1 MKKIIWV
8 FGESATG
15 KKTFIENILNK
26 SNMELLTDLNL
37 VNEKIN
43 VVQRTINKNI
53 SSFDDKENEKSRH
66 QQIIENISNFINNS
80 DDTVLLIKGQSND
93 MDNRYGNTLR
103 EVAMLFPEIEKEI
116 YLLEVKDMD
125 LLYNRI
131 QNKDWFKV
139 DFEKYSKMFPREWID
154 NAVIRHREQVY
165 SYQDL
170 GYNITDIDSTN
181 GYKMID
187 KSKVR

>member
-26 SNMELLTDLNL
+26 SENELLSDLNL
-37 VNEKIN
+37 IDEKIS
-43 VVQRTINKNI
+43 VVERTINKNV
-53 SSFDDKENEKSRH
+53 SSFDDTENEKSRH
-66 QQIIENISNFINNS
+66 QQIIESIDYFINNS
-80 DDTVLLIKGQSND
+80 DDTILLLKGQSND

-103 EVAMLFPEIEKEI
+103 EVALLFPEIEKEI

-131 QNKDWFKV
+131 INKDWFKV
-139 DFEKYSKMFPREWID
+139 DFENYSKMFPREWID
-154 NAVIRHREQVY
+154 NAVIKHREQVY

-170 GYNITDIDSTN
+170 GYKITDMDSTN

>member
-26 SNMELLTDLNL
+26 NNAELLSDLNL
-37 VNEKIN
+37 VEEKIN
-43 VVQRTINKNI
+43 VVQRTINKNV

-66 QQIIENISNFINNS
+66 QQIIDNISNFINNS

-116 YLLEVKDMD
+116 YLLEVKDMN

>member
-15 KKTFIENILNK
+15 KKTFVENILNK

-43 VVQRTINKNI
+43 VVQRTISKNL
-53 SSFDDKENEKSRH
+53 SSHEDKENEKSRH
-66 QQIIENISNFINNS
+66 QIILEEINNFINNGNY
-80 DDTVLLIKGQSND
+80 DVLLLKGQSND
-93 MDNRYGNTLR
+93 MDDRYGNTLR

-131 QNKDWFKV
+131 QNKDWYKV
-139 DFEKYSKMFPREWID
+139 DFENYSKIFPREWID
-154 NAVIRHREQVY
+154 GAVIRHREQVY
-165 SYQDL
+165 SYLDL

-181 GYKMID
+181 GYKMIE

>member
-1 MKKIIWV
+1 MKKIIWI

-15 KKTFIENILNK
+15 KKTFIENILKK
-26 SNMELLTDLNL
+26 SDNELLSDLNL
-37 VNEKIN
+37 IDEKIS
-43 VVQRTINKNI
+43 VVERTINKNV

-66 QQIIENISNFINNS
+66 EIILEEINNFINNNNY
-80 DDTVLLIKGQSND
+80 DILLLKGQSND
-93 MDNRYGNTLR
+93 MDNRYGNTLK

-131 QNKDWFKV
+131 QNKDWFQV
-139 DFEKYSKMFPREWID
+139 DFENYSKIFSREWID
-154 NAVIRHREQVY
+154 GAVIRHREQVY

>member
-15 KKTFIENILNK
+15 KKTFIENILNG
-26 SNMELLTDLNL
+26 NLNILEDLELNNKRID
-37 VNEKIN
+37 
-43 VVQRTINKNI
+43 VVRRTIDKNL
-53 SSFDDKENEKSRH
+53 SSFDDVLNEKSRY
-66 QQIIENISNFINNS
+66 QIIIEEINNFINN
-80 DDTVLLIKGQSND
+80 DYDILLLKGQSND
-93 MDNRYGNTLR
+93 MDDRYGNTLNS
-103 EVAMLFPEIEKEI
+103 VAMLYPEIEKEI

-139 DFEKYSKMFPREWID
+139 DFEKYSSMFPREWID

-165 SYQDL
+165 SFADFYM
-170 GYNITDIDSTN
+170 ITDVDSTN
-181 GYKMID
+181 GYKI
-187 KSKVR
+187 SNLGKVR

>member
-26 SNMELLTDLNL
+26 SNVELLSDLNL
-37 VNEKIN
+37 VEDKIN

-139 DFEKYSKMFPREWID
+139 DFENYSKMFPREWID
-154 NAVIRHREQVY
+154 GAVIRHREQVY

-170 GYNITDIDSTN
+170 GYNITEIDSTN

-187 KSKVR
+187 KNKVR

>member
-26 SNMELLTDLNL
+26 SNAELLSDLNL
-37 VNEKIN
+37 VEEKIN
-43 VVQRTINKNI
+43 VVQRTINKNV

-66 QQIIENISNFINNS
+66 QQIIDNISNFINNS

-93 MDNRYGNTLR
+93 MDDRYGNTLR
-103 EVAMLFPEIEKEI
+103 EVAILFPEIEKEI

-139 DFEKYSKMFPREWID
+139 DFEKYSKIFPREWID
-154 NAVIRHREQVY
+154 GAVIRHREQVY

>member
-26 SNMELLTDLNL
+26 SNVELLSDLNL
-37 VNEKIN
+37 VEDKIN

-131 QNKDWFKV
+131 QNKDWFQV
-139 DFEKYSKMFPREWID
+139 DFENYSKIFSREWID
-154 NAVIRHREQVY
+154 GAVIRHREQVY

>member
-1 MKKIIWV
+1 MKKIIWI

-15 KKTFIENILNK
+15 KKTFIENILN
-26 SNMELLTDLNL
+26 NNLDILEDLELND
-37 VNEKIN
+37 KRID
-43 VVQRTINKNI
+43 VVKRTIEKNL
-53 SSFDDKENEKSRH
+53 SSFEDISNEKSRH
-66 QQIIENISNFINNS
+66 QIILEEINNFINN
-80 DDTVLLIKGQSND
+80 DNYDVLLLKGQSND
-93 MDNRYGNTLR
+93 MDNRYGNTLS
-103 EVAMLFPEIEKEI
+103 EVAVLFPNTEKEI

-125 LLYNRI
+125 LLYSRI

-187 KSKVR
+187 KSKVI

>member
-1 MKKIIWV
+1 MKKIIWI

-15 KKTFIENILNK
+15 KKTFIENIVNNSLDI
-26 SNMELLTDLNL
+26 LDDLDLNNPRKDVVRRTIDKNL
-37 VNEKIN
+37 SSFNDVSNEKN
-43 VVQRTINKNI
+43 
-53 SSFDDKENEKSRH
+53 RH
-66 QQIIENISNFINNS
+66 QIILEEINNFINT
-80 DDTVLLIKGQSND
+80 DEYDVLLLKGQSND
-93 MDNRYGNTLR
+93 MDDRYGNTLR

-154 NAVIRHREQVY
+154 GAVIRHREQVY

-170 GYNITDIDSTN
+170 GYNITEIDSTN

>member
-26 SNMELLTDLNL
+26 SNVELLSDLNL
-37 VNEKIN
+37 VEEKIN

-139 DFEKYSKMFPREWID
+139 DFENYSKMFPREWID
-154 NAVIRHREQVY
+154 GAVIRHREQVY

-170 GYNITDIDSTN
+170 GYNITEIDSTN

-187 KSKVR
+187 KNKVR

>member
-1 MKKIIWV
+1 MKKIIWI

-15 KKTFIENILNK
+15 KKTFIENILN
-26 SNMELLTDLNL
+26 NNLDILEDLDLN
-37 VNEKIN
+37 NKRID
-43 VVQRTINKNI
+43 VVRRTIDKNI
-53 SSFDDKENEKSRH
+53 SSFNDVLNEKSRH
-66 QQIIENISNFINNS
+66 QIILEEINDFIKK
-80 DDTVLLIKGQSND
+80 DLYDVLLLKGQSND
-93 MDNRYGNTLR
+93 MDERYGNTLK
-103 EVAMLFPEIEKEI
+103 EVGMLYPEIEKEI

-131 QNKDWFKV
+131 QNKDWFKI

-165 SYQDL
+165 SYQYL
-170 GYNITDIDSTN
+170 GYNIIDIDSTN